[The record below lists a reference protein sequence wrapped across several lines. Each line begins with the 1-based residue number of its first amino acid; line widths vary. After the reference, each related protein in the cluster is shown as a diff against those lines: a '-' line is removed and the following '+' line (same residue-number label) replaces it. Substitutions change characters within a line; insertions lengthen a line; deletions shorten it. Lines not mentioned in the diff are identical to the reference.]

1 MSFFTANALCAAY
14 GRRQV
19 LSGASF
25 CVEKK
30 EIVGI
35 LGANGSGKTTL
46 LKSICGILPHT
57 GECIL
62 SGERLESLSPRQLA
76 RICSYIPQR
85 SGIAIDLS
93 VQDVVLMGFNA
104 RLALLEQPSA
114 QMRADA
120 LRALRHVGLEARAQ
134 ENYLNLSEG
143 QKQLCIFA
151 RALAAQS
158 HMLLLDEPE
167 SALDFHHR
175 NHMLYL
181 IRRWVDAG
189 ERCALV
195 SLHDPQL
202 ALRHCDQLL
211 LIDQGKIIAALHPQS
226 DTLERMEGALRRL
239 YGKVELARCIG
250 RNGESQ
256 LVLLDLGGEY
266 K

>member
-1 MSFFTANALCAAY
+1 MSFFTAKALCTAY
-14 GRRQV
+14 GKRQV
-19 LSGASF
+19 LSGTSF
-25 CVEKK
+25 CVEKG
-30 EIVGI
+30 EIAGL

-57 GECIL
+57 GESML
-62 SGERLESLSPRQLA
+62 FGETLESLSPRQLA
-76 RICSYIPQR
+76 RICAYIPQR
-85 SGIAIDLS
+85 SGISIDLS

-120 LRALRHVGLEARAQ
+120 LRALRQVGLEARAQ
-134 ENYLNLSEG
+134 ENYLSLSEG

-158 HMLLLDEPE
+158 RMLLLDEPE
-167 SALDFHHR
+167 SALDFRHR
-175 NHMLYL
+175 NHMFYL
-181 IRRWVDAG
+181 IRRWVGSG

-202 ALRHCDQLL
+202 ALRHCDRLL
-211 LIDQGKIIAALHPQS
+211 LIDRGEIIAVLHPQT
-226 DTLERMEGALRRL
+226 DPLEQMDGALRRL
-239 YGKVELARCIG
+239 YGEVELARCVS

-256 LVLLDLGGEY
+256 LVLLDQGGGY
-266 K
+266 R